1 MVNKF
6 ASLMDKFKKH
16 EKDTG
21 SVELQVI
28 TLTKEI
34 NELLSHCQQN
44 AKDFSSK
51 RGLLAKVNQRRR
63 FLQYLKKN
71 DEEIYKGLVKELGL
85 RK

>member
-1 MVNKF
+1 MVNKV
-6 ASLMDKFKKH
+6 ASLVDKFKKH
-16 EKDTG
+16 ENDTG

-28 TLTKEI
+28 KLSKEI
-34 NELLSHCQQN
+34 GELQGHCQQN
-44 AKDFSSK
+44 KKDFSSQ

-71 DEEIYKGLVKELGL
+71 NEETYKGLVKDLGL

>member
-1 MVNKF
+1 MVNKV
-6 ASLMDKFKKH
+6 ASLVDKFKKH
-16 EKDTG
+16 ENDTG

-28 TLTKEI
+28 KLSKEI
-34 NELLSHCQQN
+34 EDLQGHCQQN
-44 AKDFSSK
+44 EKDFSSK

-71 DEEIYKGLVKELGL
+71 NEEIYKGLVKDLGL

>member
-1 MVNKF
+1 MVSKI

-16 EKDTG
+16 ETDTG

-28 TLTKEI
+28 TLTDEI
-34 NELLSHCQQN
+34 SKLLGHCKQN

-63 FLQYLKKN
+63 FLKYLKKN
-71 DEEIYKGLVKELGL
+71 NAEVYKGLIKDLGL
-85 RK
+85 RR